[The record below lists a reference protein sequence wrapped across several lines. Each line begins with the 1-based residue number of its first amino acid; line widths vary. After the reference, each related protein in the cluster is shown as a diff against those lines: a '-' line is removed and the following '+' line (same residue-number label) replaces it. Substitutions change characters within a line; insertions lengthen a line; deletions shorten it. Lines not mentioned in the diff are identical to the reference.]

1 MSRFFI
7 DRPIFAW
14 VIAILTTI
22 AGAVALTRLPIARYP
37 VIAPPTVTI
46 STNYP
51 GASAQ
56 SAEESVTQIIEQYMT
71 GLDGLMY
78 MSSTSDA
85 AGNVSIT
92 LTFAS
97 GTNPDIAQVQ
107 VQNKLQ
113 STTALLP
120 AVVQQQGITVS
131 KSSSGFLMVIG
142 LVSPD
147 GSLDGSDMAD
157 YAASTMAEPL
167 SRVPG
172 VGSVQLFG
180 GKYAMRIWL
189 DADRLKAYSL
199 TPGDVTTAVNAQNAQ
214 LSLGQLGAMPAVP
227 GQQLNATIVAHG
239 RLQTPEQ
246 FRAIALRTL
255 PSGALLRLG
264 DVARVEL
271 GNADYGFISRW
282 NGHPAAGLAVSL
294 AANANALT
302 TAVGVEAMLHTM
314 EASFPRGLK
323 AVIPVDT
330 TPFVRASIREVLKT
344 LAEAIVLVFLV
355 IYLFLQ
361 NFRATLIPTIAV
373 PIVLFG
379 TFGVLAIFGYS
390 INMLTMF
397 AMVLAIGLLV
407 DDAIVVVENVERV
420 MSEQGLS
427 PLEATRVSMDQI
439 TGALVGIAT
448 VLAAVFLPMAFLQ
461 GSSGVIYRQFSVTIA
476 SAMVLSVLV
485 ALILTPALCATLL
498 RPVARGAHLTET
510 GFLGRFNRGFDR
522 GNERYRNF
530 VGRMI
535 ERAPRSMLVFG
546 GIALAMA
553 LLFWR
558 LPTAF
563 LPAEDQGALFVLVQG
578 PPGATEPRTL
588 AALDQV
594 ERYFLDHEQQAA
606 KDIFTVAGFSFN
618 GSGQNSGMGF
628 VHLKDWDERKSPA
641 LSVNAVVGR
650 AFGALSQV
658 KDAVIFAVAPPA
670 LTELGRIGGF
680 DMYLRDDNG
689 QGHAALL
696 AARNQ
701 LLGAAARS
709 KLLAG
714 VRPNGQE
721 DAALFRLDV
730 DNAKAGA
737 LGVAVADINDTL
749 AVAWGGRYID
759 DFVDRGRV
767 KRVYLQGDAP
777 FRMRP
782 EDFARWYVRNGS
794 GAMVPVSAFATGHWT
809 YGPLQ
814 LVRFNGASAMELNGD
829 AAPGVSSGSAMA
841 EMERLVHELPTG
853 FSAGWAGQSYEERS
867 AGSQTPALYALSL
880 AVVFLCLAALY
891 ESWLVPTSILLAVPL
906 GIVGAVLATS
916 LRGLESD
923 IYFKVGMLTTV
934 GLTSK
939 NAILIVQFAEAN
951 VRAGADLVTATLHAV
966 RDRLRP
972 ILMTSLAFGF
982 GVLPLALASGAG
994 AGAQRAIGTGVV
1006 GGVFAGTTLG
1016 VLFIPVFYVA
1026 VHQLFRRH
1034 GHVSAHE

>member
-1 MSRFFI
+1 VSRFFI

-14 VIAILTTI
+14 VIAILVTL
-22 AGAVALTRLPIARYP
+22 AGAVALTRLPISRYP
-37 VIAPPTVTI
+37 IIAPPTVTV
-46 STNYP
+46 STSYP

-56 SAEESVTQIIEQYMT
+56 TAEESVTQIIEQYMT

-78 MSSTSDA
+78 MSATSDA
-85 AGNVSIT
+85 AGNISIT

-113 STTALLP
+113 AATALLP
-120 AVVQQQGITVS
+120 TIVQQQGITVT
-131 KSSSGFLMVIG
+131 KSASGFLMVVG
-142 LVSPD
+142 LASEN
-147 GSLDGSDMAD
+147 GELSASDMAD
-157 YAASTMAEPL
+157 YAASNMVEPL

-172 VGSVQLFG
+172 VGAAQLFG
-180 GKYAMRIWL
+180 SKYAMRIWL
-189 DADRLKAYSL
+189 DADRLKAYGL
-199 TPGDVTTAVNAQNAQ
+199 TPADIAAAVNAQNAQ
-214 LSLGQLGAMPAVP
+214 LSLGQVGGTPSVP
-227 GQQLNATIVAHG
+227 GQQLTATITAHG

-246 FRAIALRTL
+246 FRGVVLRTL
-255 PSGALLRLG
+255 PSGALLHLG
-264 DVARVEL
+264 EVARVEL
-271 GNADYGFISRW
+271 GSADYSFVSRY
-282 NGHPAAGLAVSL
+282 NRRPAAGMGISL

-302 TAVGVEAMLHTM
+302 TAQGVEALLRKM
-314 EASFPRGLK
+314 EPSFPRGLK
-323 AVIPVDT
+323 VIIPVDT

-344 LAEAIVLVFLV
+344 LAEAIALVFLV

-361 NFRATLIPTIAV
+361 NLRATLIPTIAV
-373 PIVLFG
+373 PIVLCG
-379 TFGVLAIFGYS
+379 TFGVLAVFGYS
-390 INMLTMF
+390 VNMLTMF

-498 RPVARGAHLTET
+498 RPVAKGGHLTET
-510 GFLGRFNRGFDR
+510 GLFGRFNRAFDR
-522 GNERYRNF
+522 GNERYRDF
-530 VGRMI
+530 VARMI
-535 ERAPRSMLVFG
+535 DRTPRSMLVFG

-553 LLFWR
+553 FLFTR

-563 LPAEDQGALFVLVQG
+563 LPAEDQGFLFTLVQG
-578 PPGATEPRTL
+578 PPGATQARTL
-588 AALDQV
+588 RALDRV
-594 ERYFLDHEQQAA
+594 EDYFLDHEQAA
-606 KDIFTVAGFSFN
+606 VKDIFTVQGFSFN

-628 VHLKDWDERKSPA
+628 VHLKDWEERKSA
-641 LSVNAVVGR
+641 AQGVGAVVGR
-650 AFGALSQV
+650 AFGALSKVQ
-658 KDAVIFAVAPPA
+658 DALVFPVAPPA
-670 LTELGRIGGF
+670 VTELGRIGGF
-680 DMYLRDDNG
+680 DFYLRDDNG

-701 LLGAAARS
+701 LLGAAAQS

-721 DAALFRLDV
+721 DAPLLRLNIDT
-730 DNAKAGA
+730 AKAGA
-737 LGVAVADINDTL
+737 LGVAVADLNDTL

-759 DFVDRGRV
+759 DFMDRGRV

-777 FRMRP
+777 FRMAP
-782 EDFARWYVRNGS
+782 EDFSRWYVRNGT
-794 GAMVPVSAFATGHWT
+794 GAMVPASAFASTQWV

-814 LVRFNGASAMELNGD
+814 LVRFNGASAMEINGD
-829 AAPGVSSGSAMA
+829 AAPGVSSGTAMA
-841 EMERLVHELPTG
+841 EIERIVRTLPPG
-853 FSAGWAGQSYEERS
+853 FSVGWAGQSYEERS

-906 GIVGAVLATS
+906 GVVGAVLATS
-916 LRGLESD
+916 IRGLESD

-951 VRAGADLVTATLHAV
+951 VRAGADLVTATLHAI

-982 GVLPLALASGAG
+982 GVLPLALATGAG

-1006 GGVFAGTTLG
+1006 GGVFAGTALG

-1026 VHQLFRRH
+1026 VHRLFRRH
-1034 GHVSAHE
+1034 GSGASA

>member
-14 VIAILTTI
+14 VIAILVTI
-22 AGAVALTRLPIARYP
+22 AGAVALTRLPISRYP
-37 VIAPPTVTI
+37 VIAPPTVTVTT
-46 STNYP
+46 SYP

-56 SAEESVTQIIEQYMT
+56 TAEESVTQIIEQYMT
-71 GLDGLMY
+71 GLDGLLY
-78 MSSTSDA
+78 MSSSSDA
-85 AGNVSIT
+85 SGNVAIT

-113 STTALLP
+113 SATALLP
-120 AVVQQQGITVS
+120 SIVQQQGMTVS
-131 KSSSGFLMVIG
+131 KSSSGFLMVVG
-142 LVSPD
+142 LVSED
-147 GSLDGSDMAD
+147 GSLSGSDMAD
-157 YAASTMAEPL
+157 YAASNMVEPL

-172 VGSVQLFG
+172 VGAAQLFG
-180 GKYAMRIWL
+180 AKYAMRIWL
-189 DADRLKAYSL
+189 DADRLKAYGL
-199 TPGDVTTAVNAQNAQ
+199 TPADVTKAVNAQNAQ
-214 LSLGQLGAMPAVP
+214 LSLGQLGATPSVP
-227 GQQLNATIVAHG
+227 GQQLNATITSHG

-246 FRAIALRTL
+246 FRGIVLRTL
-255 PSGALLRLG
+255 PSGAFLQLG

-271 GNADYGFISRW
+271 GAADYSFVSRF
-282 NGHPAAGLAVSL
+282 NRKPAAGMGISL
-294 AANANALT
+294 AAGANALT
-302 TAVGVEAMLHTM
+302 TAQSVEALLRQM
-314 EASFPRGLK
+314 EPSFPRGLK
-323 AVIPVDT
+323 AIIPVDT

-344 LAEAIVLVFLV
+344 LAEAIALVFLV

-361 NFRATLIPTIAV
+361 NLRATLIPTIAV

-390 INMLTMF
+390 VNMLTMF

-476 SAMVLSVLV
+476 SAMVLSVFV

-498 RPVARGAHLTET
+498 RPVAKGEHLTET
-510 GFLGRFNRGFDR
+510 GFFGRFNVAFDR
-522 GNERYRNF
+522 GNDRYRGL
-530 VGRMI
+530 VARMI
-535 ERAPRSMLVFG
+535 ERTPRSMLVFG
-546 GIALAMA
+546 GIVLAMG

-563 LPAEDQGALFVLVQG
+563 LPGEDQGALFVLVQG
-578 PPGATEPRTL
+578 PPGASQGQTL
-588 AALDQV
+588 RALDQV
-594 ERYFLDHEQQAA
+594 ENYFLDHEQGAV
-606 KDIFTVAGFSFN
+606 KDVFTLQGFSFN
-618 GSGQNSGMGF
+618 GAGQNSGMGF
-628 VHLKDWDERKSPA
+628 VHLKNWDERPSREQGVA
-641 LSVNAVVGR
+641 AVVGR

-658 KDAVIFAVAPPA
+658 QEALVFPVAPPA
-670 LTELGRIGGF
+670 VTELGRIGGF
-680 DMYLRDDNG
+680 DAYLRDDNG

-701 LLGAAARS
+701 LLGTAARS

-721 DAALFRLDV
+721 DAPLFRLDI
-730 DNAKAGA
+730 DTAKAGA

-759 DFVDRGRV
+759 DFTDRGRV

-777 FRMRP
+777 FRMQP
-782 EDFARWYVRNGS
+782 EDFSRWYVRNAAG
-794 GAMVPVSAFATGHWT
+794 GMVPVSAFAGGHWT
-809 YGPLQ
+809 FGPLQ
-814 LVRFNGASAMELNGD
+814 LVRFNGASAIEINGD
-829 AAPGVSSGSAMA
+829 AAPGVSSGAAMA
-841 EMERLVHELPTG
+841 EIERIVRTLPPG
-853 FSAGWAGQSYEERS
+853 FSVGWAGQSYEERS

-916 LRGLESD
+916 FRGLESD

-951 VRAGADLVTATLHAV
+951 VRTGADLVTATLHAI

-972 ILMTSLAFGF
+972 ILMTSLAFGL
-982 GVLPLALASGAG
+982 GVLPLALATGAG

-1006 GGVFAGTTLG
+1006 GGVFAGTALG
-1016 VLFIPVFYVA
+1016 VIFIPVFYVA
-1026 VHQLFRRH
+1026 VHRLFRRH
-1034 GHVSAHE
+1034 GTA

>member
-1 MSRFFI
+1 MSRYFI

-14 VIAILTTI
+14 VIAILVTLT
-22 AGAVALTRLPIARYP
+22 GAVALTRLPIARYP
-37 VIAPPTVTI
+37 PIAPPTVTI
-46 STNYP
+46 SGNYP

-56 SAEESVTQIIEQYMT
+56 TAEQSVTQIIEQYMT
-71 GLDGLMY
+71 GLDGLLY

-85 AGNVSIT
+85 SGNVSIT

-113 STTALLP
+113 PAVALLP
-120 AVVQQQGITVS
+120 GVVQQQGLTVT
-131 KSSSGFLMVIG
+131 KSSSGFLMVVG
-142 LVSPD
+142 LVSASD
-147 GSLDGSDMAD
+147 RLSAADMAD
-157 YAASTMAEPL
+157 YAASNMVEPL

-172 VGSVQLFG
+172 VGTVQLFG
-180 GKYAMRIWL
+180 AKYAMRIWL
-189 DADRLKAYSL
+189 DADRMKAYGL
-199 TPGDVTTAVNAQNAQ
+199 TPADVSSAVNAQNAQ
-214 LSLGQLGAMPAVP
+214 LSLGQLGGTPAVP
-227 GQQLNATIVAHG
+227 GQQLNATVTGHG

-246 FRAIALRTL
+246 FRAVVLRTL
-255 PSGALLRLG
+255 PSGSLLRLG

-271 GNADYGFISRW
+271 GTADYGFVPRFDRR
-282 NGHPAAGLAVSL
+282 PAAGMGISL

-302 TAVGVEAMLHTM
+302 TAQGVEALLRNM
-314 EASFPRGLK
+314 EPSFPAGLK
-323 AVIPVDT
+323 TVIPVDT
-330 TPFVRASIREVLKT
+330 TPFVRASIKEVLKT
-344 LAEAIVLVFLV
+344 LAEAICLVFLV

-361 NFRATLIPTIAV
+361 NLRATLIPTIAV

-379 TFGVLAIFGYS
+379 TFAVLAAFGYS
-390 INMLTMF
+390 VNMLTMF

-427 PLEATRVSMDQI
+427 PLEATRTSMDQI

-461 GSSGVIYRQFSVTIA
+461 GSSGVIYRQFSITIA
-476 SAMVLSVLV
+476 SAMVLSVFV

-498 RPVARGAHLTET
+498 RPIPKGAHVRDT
-510 GFLGRFNRGFDR
+510 GFFGRFNRAFDR
-522 GNERYRNF
+522 GNAGYQSF
-530 VGRMI
+530 VQRMI
-535 ERAPRSMLVFG
+535 RRTGRSLIIFG
-546 GIALAMA
+546 ALTAVMG

-563 LPAEDQGALFVLVQG
+563 LPGEDQGTLFTLVQL
-578 PPGATEPRTL
+578 PPGATQARTVR
-588 AALDQV
+588 ALEKV
-594 ERYFLDHEQQAA
+594 EDYYLDHERRAVR
-606 KDIFTVAGFSFN
+606 DLFTVQGFSFN
-618 GSGQNSGMGF
+618 GSGQNSGIGF
-628 VHLKDWDERKSPA
+628 VLLKPWEERTAPD
-641 LSVNAVVGR
+641 LHVNAVVAR
-650 AFGALSQV
+650 AFAALSQI
-658 KDAVIFAVAPPA
+658 KDAVVFPVAPPA

-680 DMYLRDDNG
+680 DFYLRDDNG

-701 LLGAAARS
+701 LIAAAAQS

-721 DAALFRLDV
+721 DAAQLRLEIDS
-730 DNAKAGA
+730 DKAGA
-737 LGVAVADINDTL
+737 VGVAVADINDTL

-767 KRVYLQGDAP
+767 KRVYMQADAP
-777 FRMRP
+777 FRMKP
-782 EDFARWYVRNGS
+782 EDFSRWYVRNATG
-794 GAMVPVSAFATGHWT
+794 GMVPVSAFASSHWNF
-809 YGPLQ
+809 GPLQ
-814 LVRFNGASAMELNGD
+814 LVRFNGASAVEINGD
-829 AAPGVSSGSAMA
+829 AAPGVSSGTAMA
-841 EMERLVHELPTG
+841 EIERLVRTLPPG
-853 FSAGWAGQSYEERS
+853 FSVAWAGQSYEERS
-867 AGSQTPALYALSL
+867 AGSQTPMLYGLSL
-880 AVVFLCLAALY
+880 TVIFLCLAALY

-906 GIVGAVLATS
+906 GVIGAVLATS
-916 LRGLESD
+916 VRGLESD

-951 VRAGADLVTATLHAV
+951 VRAGMDQVAATLHAI

-982 GVLPLALASGAG
+982 GVLPLALATGAG

-1006 GGVFAGTTLG
+1006 GGVFAGTLLG
-1016 VLFIPVFYVA
+1016 ILFIPVFYVA
-1026 VHQLFRRH
+1026 VHRPFRRH
-1034 GHVSAHE
+1034 PDNASD

>member
-14 VIAILTTI
+14 VIAILVTL
-22 AGAVALTRLPIARYP
+22 AGAVSLTRLPISRYP

-46 STNYP
+46 TASYP

-56 SAEESVTQIIEQYMT
+56 TAEESVTQIVEQYMT
-71 GLDGLMY
+71 GLDGLLY

-85 AGNVSIT
+85 AGNVSIA

-97 GTNPDIAQVQ
+97 GTDPDIAQVQ

-113 STTALLP
+113 AATAQLP
-120 AVVQQQGITVS
+120 AIVQQQGITVA
-131 KSSSGFLMVIG
+131 KSTSGFLMVVA
-142 LVSPD
+142 LVSED
-147 GSLDGSDMAD
+147 GSLNGSDMAD
-157 YAASTMAEPL
+157 YAASTMVEPL

-172 VGSVQLFG
+172 VGAVQLFG

-189 DADRLKAYSL
+189 DADRLKAYGL
-199 TPGDVTTAVNAQNAQ
+199 TPEDITTAVRAQNAQ
-214 LSLGQLGAMPAVP
+214 LSLGQLGGSPAVD
-227 GQQLNATIVAHG
+227 GQQLNATIIAHG

-246 FRAIALRTL
+246 FRNIVLRTL
-255 PSGALLRLG
+255 PSESLLRLG

-271 GNADYGFISRW
+271 GSADYTFVSRW
-282 NGHPAAGLAVSL
+282 NRRPAAGMGIAL

-302 TAVGVEAMLHTM
+302 AAKGVEALLRKM
-314 EASFPRGLK
+314 EPSFPRSLR
-323 AVIPVDT
+323 AMVPVDT

-344 LAEAIVLVFLV
+344 LGEAILLVFLV

-390 INMLTMF
+390 VNMLTMF

-420 MSEQGLS
+420 MSEQGLT
-427 PLEATRVSMDQI
+427 PLEATRLSMDQI

-448 VLAAVFLPMAFLQ
+448 VLAAVFLPMAFLE

-498 RPVARGAHLTET
+498 RPIAKGEHVTEA
-510 GFLGRFNRGFDR
+510 GLLGRFNRAFDR
-522 GNERYRNF
+522 GNDRYRDF
-530 VGRMI
+530 VARMI
-535 ERAPRSMLVFG
+535 ERTPRSMLVFG
-546 GIALAMA
+546 GIALVMA
-553 LLFWR
+553 FLFWR
-558 LPTAF
+558 LPAAF
-563 LPAEDQGALFVLVQG
+563 LPAEDQGFLFTLVQG
-578 PPGATEPRTL
+578 PPGATQIRTL
-588 AALDQV
+588 RALRQIED
-594 ERYFLDHEQQAA
+594 YFLDHEQAA
-606 KDIFTVAGFSFN
+606 MKGLFTVQGFSFN
-618 GSGQNSGMGF
+618 GNGQNSGMGF
-628 VHLKDWDERKSPA
+628 VRLKDWDERKSPA
-641 LSVNAVVGR
+641 LSVAALAGR
-650 AFGALSQV
+650 AFGALSQIN
-658 KDAVIFAVAPPA
+658 DALVFPVAPPA
-670 LTELGRIGGF
+670 VTELGRIGGF
-680 DMYLRDDNG
+680 DFYLRDDNG

-701 LLGAAARS
+701 LLGAAAQS

-714 VRPNGQE
+714 VRPNGQQ
-721 DAALFRLDV
+721 DAPQFRLDI
-730 DNAKAGA
+730 DTAKAGA
-737 LGVAVADINDTL
+737 LGVAAADINDTL

-759 DFVDRGRV
+759 DFMDRGRV

-777 FRMRP
+777 FRMKP
-782 EDFARWYVRNGS
+782 EDFSRWYVRNS
-794 GAMVPVSAFATGHWT
+794 AGAMVPASAFASSTWT

-814 LVRFNGASAMELNGD
+814 LTRFNGASAMEINGD
-829 AAPGVSSGSAMA
+829 AAPGVSSGTAMA
-841 EMERLVHELPTG
+841 EIERIVRTLPPG
-853 FSAGWAGQSYEERS
+853 FSVGWAGQSYEERA
-867 AGSQTPALYALSL
+867 AGTQTPALYALSL

-916 LRGLESD
+916 VRGLESD

-951 VRAGADLVTATLHAV
+951 VRSGMDLVAATLQAI

-982 GVLPLALASGAG
+982 GVLPLALATGAG

-1006 GGVFAGTTLG
+1006 GGVFAGTALG

-1026 VHQLFRRH
+1026 VHRLFRRH
-1034 GHVSAHE
+1034 GTGVNP

>member
-14 VIAILTTI
+14 VIAILVTL
-22 AGAVALTRLPIARYP
+22 AGAVALTRLPISRYP
-37 VIAPPTVTI
+37 IIAPPTVTV
-46 STNYP
+46 STSYP

-56 SAEESVTQIIEQYMT
+56 TAEESVTQIIEQYMT

-78 MSSTSDA
+78 MSATSDA
-85 AGNVSIT
+85 AGNISIT

-113 STTALLP
+113 AATALLP
-120 AVVQQQGITVS
+120 TIVQQQGITVT
-131 KSSSGFLMVIG
+131 KSASGFLMVVG
-142 LVSPD
+142 LASEN
-147 GSLDGSDMAD
+147 GELSASDMAD
-157 YAASTMAEPL
+157 YAASNMVEPL

-172 VGSVQLFG
+172 VGAAQLFG
-180 GKYAMRIWL
+180 SKYAMRIWL
-189 DADRLKAYSL
+189 DADRLKAYGL
-199 TPGDVTTAVNAQNAQ
+199 TPADIAAAVNAQNAQ
-214 LSLGQLGAMPAVP
+214 LSLGQVGGTPSVP
-227 GQQLNATIVAHG
+227 GQQLTATITAHG

-246 FRAIALRTL
+246 FRGVVLRTL
-255 PSGALLRLG
+255 PSGALLHLG
-264 DVARVEL
+264 EVARVEL
-271 GNADYGFISRW
+271 GSADYSFVSRY
-282 NGHPAAGLAVSL
+282 NRRPAAGMGISL

-302 TAVGVEAMLHTM
+302 TAQGVEALLRKM
-314 EASFPRGLK
+314 EPSFPRGLK
-323 AVIPVDT
+323 VIIPVDT

-344 LAEAIVLVFLV
+344 LAEAIALVFLV

-361 NFRATLIPTIAV
+361 NLRATLIPTIAV
-373 PIVLFG
+373 PIVLCG
-379 TFGVLAIFGYS
+379 TFGVLAVFGYS
-390 INMLTMF
+390 VNMLTMF

-498 RPVARGAHLTET
+498 RPVAKGGHLTET
-510 GFLGRFNRGFDR
+510 GLFGRFNRAFDR
-522 GNERYRNF
+522 GNERYRDF
-530 VGRMI
+530 VARMI
-535 ERAPRSMLVFG
+535 DRTPRSMLVFG

-553 LLFWR
+553 FLFTR

-563 LPAEDQGALFVLVQG
+563 LPAEDQGFLFTLVQG
-578 PPGATEPRTL
+578 PPGATQARTL
-588 AALDQV
+588 RALDRV
-594 ERYFLDHEQQAA
+594 EDYFLDHEQAA
-606 KDIFTVAGFSFN
+606 VKDIFTVQGFSFN

-628 VHLKDWDERKSPA
+628 VHLKDWEERKSA
-641 LSVNAVVGR
+641 AQGVGAVVGR
-650 AFGALSQV
+650 AFGALSKVQ
-658 KDAVIFAVAPPA
+658 DALVFPVAPPA
-670 LTELGRIGGF
+670 VTELGRIGGF
-680 DMYLRDDNG
+680 DFYLRDDNG

-701 LLGAAARS
+701 LLGAAAQS

-721 DAALFRLDV
+721 DAPLLRLNIDT
-730 DNAKAGA
+730 AKAGA
-737 LGVAVADINDTL
+737 LGVAVADLNDTL

-759 DFVDRGRV
+759 DFMDRGRV

-777 FRMRP
+777 FRMAP
-782 EDFARWYVRNGS
+782 EDFSRWYVRNGT
-794 GAMVPVSAFATGHWT
+794 GAMVPASAFASTQWV

-814 LVRFNGASAMELNGD
+814 LVRFNGASAMEINGD
-829 AAPGVSSGSAMA
+829 AAPGVSSGTAMA
-841 EMERLVHELPTG
+841 EIERIVRTLPPG
-853 FSAGWAGQSYEERS
+853 FSVGWAGQSYEERS

-906 GIVGAVLATS
+906 GVVGAVLATS
-916 LRGLESD
+916 IRGLESD

-951 VRAGADLVTATLHAV
+951 VRAGADLVTATLHAI

-982 GVLPLALASGAG
+982 GVLPLALATGAG

-1006 GGVFAGTTLG
+1006 GGVFAGTALG

-1026 VHQLFRRH
+1026 VHRLFRRH
-1034 GHVSAHE
+1034 GSGASA

>member
-14 VIAILTTI
+14 VIAILVTL
-22 AGAVALTRLPIARYP
+22 AGAVALTRLPISRYP
-37 VIAPPTVTI
+37 IIAPPTVTI

-56 SAEESVTQIIEQYMT
+56 TAEEAVTQIIEQYMT
-71 GLDGLMY
+71 GLDGLLY
-78 MSSTSDA
+78 MSSTSDS
-85 AGNVSIT
+85 AGNVAIT

-113 STTALLP
+113 VANVLLP
-120 AVVQQQGITVS
+120 AIVQQQGVTVT
-131 KSSSGFLMVIG
+131 KSASGFLMVVG

-147 GSLDGSDMAD
+147 GTLSASDMAD
-157 YAASTMAEPL
+157 YAASNMVEPL

-172 VGSVQLFG
+172 VGAAQLFG
-180 GKYAMRIWL
+180 AKYAMRIWL

-199 TPGDVTTAVNAQNAQ
+199 TPSDVASAVNAQNAQ
-214 LSLGQLGAMPAVP
+214 LSLGQLGGTPAVP
-227 GQQLNATIVAHG
+227 GQQLNASIATHG
-239 RLQTPEQ
+239 RLQTAEQ
-246 FRAIALRTL
+246 FRGIVLRTL
-255 PSGALLRLG
+255 PSGSLLRLG

-271 GNADYGFISRW
+271 GSADYSFVSRF
-282 NGHPAAGLAVSL
+282 NRHPAAGMGISL

-302 TAVGVEAMLHTM
+302 TAQGVEALLKKM
-314 EASFPRGLK
+314 EPSFPRGLK

-390 INMLTMF
+390 VNMLTMF

-498 RPVARGAHLTET
+498 KPVAKGEHVTEA
-510 GFLGRFNRGFDR
+510 GFFGRFNRAFDR
-522 GNERYRNF
+522 GNNRYRDL
-530 VGRMI
+530 VARMI
-535 ERAPRSMLVFG
+535 GRTPRSMLVFG

-553 LLFWR
+553 FLFWR

-563 LPAEDQGALFVLVQG
+563 LPSEDQGFLFTLVQG
-578 PPGATEPRTL
+578 PTGATQARTIR
-588 AALDQV
+588 ALDQV
-594 ERYFLDHEQQAA
+594 EAYFLDHEQGAVN
-606 KDIFTVAGFSFN
+606 DVFTVAGFSFN
-618 GSGQNSGMGF
+618 GGGQNNGMAF
-628 VHLKDWDERKSPA
+628 IHMKDWDERPSA
-641 LSVNAVVGR
+641 AQGVNAVVGR
-650 AFGALSQV
+650 AFGALSQI
-658 KDAVIFAVAPPA
+658 KDAFVFPVAPPA
-670 LTELGRIGGF
+670 VTELGRIGGF
-680 DMYLRDDNG
+680 DFYLRDDNG

-701 LLGAAARS
+701 LLGAAAQS

-721 DAALFRLDV
+721 DAPLFRLDI

-737 LGVAVADINDTL
+737 LGVSVADLNDTL
-749 AVAWGGRYID
+749 GTAWGGRYID
-759 DFVDRGRV
+759 DFMDRGRV
-767 KRVYLQGDAP
+767 KRVFLQADAP
-777 FRMRP
+777 FRMQP
-782 EDFARWYVRNGS
+782 EDFARWYVRNGA
-794 GAMVPVSAFATGHWT
+794 GAMVPVSAIATSRWD

-814 LVRFNGASAMELNGD
+814 LVRFNGASAMEINGD
-829 AAPGVSSGSAMA
+829 AAPGVSSGAAMG
-841 EMERLVHELPTG
+841 EIERIVATLPPG
-853 FSAGWAGQSYEERS
+853 FSVGWAGQSYEERS
-867 AGSQTPALYALSL
+867 AGTQTPALYALSL

-891 ESWLVPTSILLAVPL
+891 ESWLVPTAILLAVPL

-916 LRGLESD
+916 VRGLESD

-951 VRAGADLVTATLHAV
+951 VRAGADLVTATLHAI

-982 GVLPLALASGAG
+982 GVLPLALATGAG

-1006 GGVFAGTTLG
+1006 GGVFAGTALG

-1026 VHQLFRRH
+1026 VHRVFRRH
-1034 GHVSAHE
+1034 GTATTP

>member
-14 VIAILTTI
+14 VLAILVTI
-22 AGAVALTRLPIARYP
+22 AGAMALMRLPISRYP
-37 VIAPPTVTI
+37 IIAPPTVTI
-46 STNYP
+46 ATGYP
-51 GASAQ
+51 GASART
-56 SAEESVTQIIEQYMT
+56 AEESVTQIIEQYMT
-71 GLDGLMY
+71 GLDGLLY
-78 MSSTSDA
+78 MSATSDA
-85 AGNVSIT
+85 SGNVAIT

-113 STTALLP
+113 AATALLP
-120 AVVQQQGITVS
+120 AIVQQQGITVT

-142 LVSPD
+142 LVSEND
-147 GSLDGSDMAD
+147 GLSAADMAD
-157 YAASTMAEPL
+157 YAASNMVEPL

-180 GKYAMRIWL
+180 AKYAMRIWL
-189 DADRLKAYSL
+189 DADRLKAYGL
-199 TPGDVTTAVNAQNAQ
+199 TPADVSKAVTAENAQ
-214 LSLGQLGAMPAVP
+214 LSLGQLGGTPAVI
-227 GQQLNATIVAHG
+227 GQELNATIATHG
-239 RLQTPEQ
+239 RLQTPAQ
-246 FRAIALRTL
+246 FRGIVLRTL
-255 PSGALLRLG
+255 PSGSTLRLG

-271 GNADYGFISRW
+271 GAADYSFVSRF
-282 NGHPAAGLAVSL
+282 NHRPAAGMAVTL

-302 TAVGVEAMLHTM
+302 AALGVEAMLHTM

-323 AVIPVDT
+323 TVIPVDT

-361 NFRATLIPTIAV
+361 NLRATLIPTIAV
-373 PIVLFG
+373 PIVLLG
-379 TFGVLAIFGYS
+379 TFGVLAAFGYS
-390 INMLTMF
+390 VNMLTMF

-420 MSEQGLS
+420 MSEQGLT
-427 PLEATRVSMDQI
+427 PLEATRTSMDQI

-476 SAMVLSVLV
+476 SAMMLSVLV

-498 RPVARGAHLTET
+498 RPVAKGEHLTET
-510 GFLGRFNRGFDR
+510 GFLGRFNRAFDR
-522 GNERYRNF
+522 GNERYRAT
-530 VGRMI
+530 VGRML
-535 ERAPRSMLVFG
+535 EHTPRSMLVFG
-546 GIALAMA
+546 GITLVMA
-553 LLFWR
+553 FLFWR
-558 LPTAF
+558 LPAAF
-563 LPAEDQGALFVLVQG
+563 LPGEDQGSLFVLVQA
-578 PPGATEPRTL
+578 PPGATQGRTL
-588 AALDQV
+588 RALDQV
-594 ERYFLDHEQQAA
+594 EAYFLEHEKATA
-606 KDIFTVAGFSFN
+606 RDIFTVQGFSFN
-618 GSGQNSGMGF
+618 GTGQNSGMGF
-628 VHLKDWDERKSPA
+628 VHLKDWDERKSPE
-641 LSVNAVVGR
+641 LGINAVVGR
-650 AFGALSQV
+650 AFGALSQI
-658 KDAVIFAVAPPA
+658 KDALVFPVAPPA
-670 LTELGRIGGF
+670 VTELGRIGGF
-680 DMYLRDDNG
+680 DFYLRDDNG
-689 QGHAALL
+689 QGHALLL
-696 AARNQ
+696 ATRNQ
-701 LLGAAARS
+701 LLGAAS
-709 KLLAG
+709 KSALLRG

-721 DAALFRLDV
+721 DAPQLQLEI

-759 DFVDRGRV
+759 DFMDRGRV
-767 KRVYLQGDAP
+767 KRVYLQADAP
-777 FRMRP
+777 FRMQP
-782 EDFARWYVRNGS
+782 EDFARWYVRNAT
-794 GAMVPVSAFATGHWT
+794 GAMVPVSAFATSRWT

-814 LVRFNGASAMELNGD
+814 LVRFNGASAIEINGD
-829 AAPGVSSGSAMA
+829 AAPGVSSGAAMA
-841 EMERLVHELPTG
+841 EIERIVRGLPPG
-853 FSAGWAGQSYEERS
+853 FSVGWAGQSYEERA
-867 AGSQTPALYALSL
+867 AGTQTPALYALSL

-891 ESWLVPTSILLAVPL
+891 ESWLVPTAILLAVPL

-923 IYFKVGMLTTV
+923 IYFKVGMLTIV

-951 VRAGADLVTATLHAV
+951 VRAGMDLVTATLHAV

-982 GVLPLALASGAG
+982 GVLPLTLASGAG

-1006 GGVFAGTTLG
+1006 GGVFAGTLLG
-1016 VLFIPVFYVA
+1016 IFFIPVFYVA
-1026 VHQLFRRH
+1026 VHQLFRQR
-1034 GHVSAHE
+1034 

>member
-7 DRPIFAW
+7 DRPIFAC
-14 VIAILTTI
+14 VIAILVTI
-22 AGAVALTRLPIARYP
+22 AGALGLTRLPISRYP
-37 VIAPPTVTI
+37 IIAPPTVTI
-46 STNYP
+46 ATNYA

-56 SAEESVTQIIEQYMT
+56 TAEESVTQIIEQYMT
-71 GLDGLMY
+71 GLDGLLY
-78 MSSTSDA
+78 MASTSDA
-85 AGNVSIT
+85 SGNVSIA

-113 STTALLP
+113 SATAQLP
-120 AVVQQQGITVS
+120 SVVQQQGITVT
-131 KSSSGFLMVIG
+131 KSASGFLMVVG
-142 LVSPD
+142 LVSED
-147 GSLDGSDMAD
+147 GSLSGADMAD

-172 VGSVQLFG
+172 VGTVQLFG
-180 GKYAMRIWL
+180 AKYAMRIWL
-189 DADRLKAYSL
+189 DADRLKAYGL
-199 TPGDVTTAVNAQNAQ
+199 TPSDVTKAVNAQNAQ
-214 LSLGQLGAMPAVP
+214 LSLGQLGGTPTVA
-227 GQQLNATIVAHG
+227 GQQLNATITSHG
-239 RLQTPEQ
+239 RLQTPAQ
-246 FRAIALRTL
+246 FRAIVLRTL

-271 GNADYGFISRW
+271 GNADYSFVSRW
-282 NGHPAAGLAVSL
+282 NRRPAAGMGITL
-294 AANANALT
+294 AANANALA
-302 TAVGVEAMLHTM
+302 TAQGVEALLRSM
-314 EASFPRGLK
+314 EPSFPRGLRTI
-323 AVIPVDT
+323 VPVDT

-344 LAEAIVLVFLV
+344 LGEAILLVFLV

-390 INMLTMF
+390 VNMLTMF

-420 MSEQGLS
+420 MSEQGLT

-498 RPVARGAHLTET
+498 RPIEKGKHVTET
-510 GFLGRFNRGFDR
+510 GLLGRFNRAFDS
-522 GNERYRNF
+522 GNDRYRH
-530 VGRMI
+530 VVARMI
-535 ERAPRSMLVFG
+535 ERTPRSMLVFG
-546 GIALAMA
+546 GIALVMA

-558 LPTAF
+558 LPSAF
-563 LPAEDQGALFVLVQG
+563 LPAEDQGFLFTLVQA
-578 PPGATEPRTL
+578 PPGATQERTL
-588 AALDQV
+588 RALAHV
-594 ERYFLDHEQQAA
+594 ENYFLDHEQAA
-606 KDIFTVAGFSFN
+606 VKDVFTVQGFSFN

-628 VHLKDWDERKSPA
+628 VHLKDWEERKSRG
-641 LSVNAVVGR
+641 LGVGAVAGR
-650 AFGALSQV
+650 AFGGLSQV
-658 KDAVIFAVAPPA
+658 RDALIFPVAPPA
-670 LTELGRIGGF
+670 VTELGRIGGF
-680 DMYLRDDNG
+680 DFYLRDDNG

-701 LLGAAARS
+701 LLGAAAQSR
-709 KLLAG
+709 LLAG

-721 DAALFRLDV
+721 DAPLFRV
-730 DNAKAGA
+730 DIDTAKAGA
-737 LGVAVADINDTL
+737 LGVDTADINDTL

-759 DFVDRGRV
+759 DFMDRGRV

-777 FRMRP
+777 FRMQP
-782 EDFARWYVRNGS
+782 EDLARWYVRNS
-794 GAMVPVSAFATGHWT
+794 AGAMVPVSAFATSQWS

-814 LVRFNGASAMELNGD
+814 LVRFNGASAMEINGD
-829 AAPGVSSGSAMA
+829 AAPGVSSGTAMA
-841 EMERLVHELPTG
+841 EIERIVRTLPPG
-853 FSAGWAGQSYEERS
+853 FSVGWAGQSYEERA
-867 AGSQTPALYALSL
+867 AGTQTPALYALSL

-891 ESWLVPTSILLAVPL
+891 ESWLVPTSVLLAVPL

-916 LRGLESD
+916 VRGLESD

-951 VRAGADLVTATLHAV
+951 VRSGMDLVAATLQAI

-982 GVLPLALASGAG
+982 GVLPLAVATGAG

-1006 GGVFAGTTLG
+1006 GGVFAGTALG

-1026 VHQLFRRH
+1026 VHRLFRRH
-1034 GHVSAHE
+1034 GTAGNP

>member
-1 MSRFFI
+1 MPSFFI

-14 VIAILTTI
+14 VIAILVTI
-22 AGAVALTRLPIARYP
+22 AGAVALTRLPISRYP
-37 VIAPPTVTI
+37 VIAPPTVTV
-46 STNYP
+46 STSYP

-56 SAEESVTQIIEQYMT
+56 NAEESVTQIIEQFMT
-71 GLDGLMY
+71 GLDGLLY

-85 AGNVSIT
+85 SGNVSIT

-113 STTALLP
+113 SATALLP
-120 AVVQQQGITVS
+120 TIVQQQGISVS
-131 KSSSGFLMVIG
+131 KSSSGFLMVVG
-142 LVSPD
+142 LVSED
-147 GSLDGSDMAD
+147 GSLSGADMGD
-157 YAASTMAEPL
+157 YAASNLVEPL

-172 VGSVQLFG
+172 VGAVQQFG
-180 GKYAMRIWL
+180 SKYAMRIWL
-189 DADRLKAYSL
+189 DANRLQGYGL
-199 TPGDVTTAVNAQNAQ
+199 TPADVTKAVTAQNAQ
-214 LSLGQLGAMPAVP
+214 LSLGQLGGTPSVP
-227 GQQLNATIVAHG
+227 GQQLNATITSHG

-246 FRAIALRTL
+246 FRNIVLRTL
-255 PSGALLRLG
+255 PSGAPLRLG

-271 GNADYGFISRW
+271 GNADYNFVSHFNRK
-282 NGHPAAGLAVSL
+282 PSAGMGISL
-294 AANANALT
+294 AAGANALT
-302 TAVGVEAMLHTM
+302 TAQAVEALLRQM
-314 EASFPRGLK
+314 EPSFPRGLK
-323 AVIPVDT
+323 TIIPVDT

-344 LAEAIVLVFLV
+344 LAEAIALVFLV

-476 SAMVLSVLV
+476 SAMVLSVFV

-498 RPVARGAHLTET
+498 RPVAKGAHLTET
-510 GFLGRFNRGFDR
+510 GFFGRFNLAFDR
-522 GNERYRNF
+522 GNDRYRGL
-530 VGRMI
+530 VARMI
-535 ERAPRSMLVFG
+535 ERTPRSMLVFG

-553 LLFWR
+553 FLFWR

-563 LPAEDQGALFVLVQG
+563 LPGEDQGALFVLVQG
-578 PPGATEPRTL
+578 PPGSSQAQTL
-588 AALDQV
+588 RALTQV
-594 ERYFLDHEQQAA
+594 EDYFLDHEQGAV
-606 KDIFTVAGFSFN
+606 KDIFAAQGFSFS
-618 GSGQNSGMGF
+618 GAGQNSGMGF
-628 VHLKDWDERKSPA
+628 VHLKDWDERRSPEQ
-641 LSVNAVVGR
+641 SVNAVVGR
-650 AFGALSQV
+650 AFVALSQIQEALV
-658 KDAVIFAVAPPA
+658 FPVAPPA
-670 LTELGRIGGF
+670 VTELGRIGGF
-680 DMYLRDDNG
+680 DVYLRDDNG
-689 QGHAALL
+689 QGHEALL

-701 LLGAAARS
+701 LLVAAAQS

-721 DAALFRLDV
+721 DAPLYRLDI
-730 DNAKAGA
+730 DTDKAGA
-737 LGVAVADINDTL
+737 LGVAVADVNDTL

-759 DFVDRGRV
+759 DFMDRGRV

-777 FRMRP
+777 FRMKP
-782 EDFARWYVRNGS
+782 EDFARWSVRNAA
-794 GAMVPVSAFATGHWT
+794 GAMVPVSAFAGGHWT

-814 LVRFNGASAMELNGD
+814 LVRFNGASAMEVNGD
-829 AAPGVSSGSAMA
+829 AAPGVSSGAAMA
-841 EMERLVHELPTG
+841 EIDRIVRTLPPG
-853 FSAGWAGQSYEERS
+853 FSVAWAGQSYEERS
-867 AGSQTPALYALSL
+867 AGSQTPVLYALSL

-891 ESWLVPTSILLAVPL
+891 ESWLVPTSVLLAVPL

-951 VRAGADLVTATLHAV
+951 VRAGADLVTATLHAI

-1006 GGVFAGTTLG
+1006 GGVFAGTALG

-1026 VHQLFRRH
+1026 VHRLFRRH
-1034 GHVSAHE
+1034 GTAAEP

>member
-7 DRPIFAW
+7 DRPVFAW
-14 VIAILTTI
+14 VIAILVTI
-22 AGAVALTRLPIARYP
+22 AGAVALTRLPISRYP
-37 VIAPPTVTI
+37 VIAPPTVTVNA
-46 STNYP
+46 SYP

-56 SAEESVTQIIEQYMT
+56 TAEESVTQVIEQYLT
-71 GLDGLMY
+71 GLDGLLY
-78 MSSTSDA
+78 MASTSDA
-85 AGNVSIT
+85 SGNVTIT

-113 STTALLP
+113 ASMSLLP
-120 AVVQQQGITVS
+120 GVVQQQGVTVS

-142 LVSPD
+142 LVSEDD
-147 GSLDGSDMAD
+147 GLGAADMAD
-157 YAASTMAEPL
+157 YAASNMAEQL

-172 VGSVQLFG
+172 VGSVILFG
-180 GKYAMRIWL
+180 AKYAMRVWL
-189 DADRLKAYSL
+189 DADRLKAYGL
-199 TPGDVTTAVNAQNAQ
+199 TPADVTAAVNAQNAQ
-214 LSLGQLGAMPAVP
+214 LSLGQLGGTPAVP
-227 GQQLNATIVAHG
+227 GQQLNATIATRG
-239 RLQTPEQ
+239 RLHTPEQ
-246 FRAIALRTL
+246 FRAIVLRTL
-255 PSGALLRLG
+255 PSGALLTLG

-271 GNADYGFISRW
+271 GSADYGSVSRF
-282 NGHPAAGLAVSL
+282 NRRPAAGMGVTL

-302 TAVGVEAMLHTM
+302 TAIAVESMLHRM
-314 EASFPRGLK
+314 EPSFPHGLR
-323 AVIPVDT
+323 ALIPVDT

-361 NFRATLIPTIAV
+361 NLRATLIPTIAV

-379 TFGVLAIFGYS
+379 TFGVLAVFGYS
-390 INMLTMF
+390 VNMLTMF

-476 SAMVLSVLV
+476 SAMLLSVFV

-498 RPVARGAHLTET
+498 RPLAKGEHVSET
-510 GFLGRFNRGFDR
+510 GFFGRFNRGFDR
-522 GNERYRNF
+522 ANDRYREF

-535 ERAPRSMLVFG
+535 AHTPRSMAAFAVILLLMVF
-546 GIALAMA
+546 
-553 LLFWR
+553 LFWR
-558 LPTAF
+558 LPTSF
-563 LPAEDQGALFVLVQG
+563 LPGEDQGSLFTLVQA
-578 PPGATEPRTL
+578 PTGATQARTVEVIK
-588 AALDQV
+588 QV
-594 ERYFLDHEQQAA
+594 ENYFLDHEPAV
-606 KDIFTVAGFSFN
+606 KDVFSVQGFSFN
-618 GSGQNSGMGF
+618 GNGQNNGMAF
-628 VHLKDWDERKSPA
+628 VHLKDWDERTRPDLGVA
-641 LSVNAVVGR
+641 AVAGR
-650 AFGALSQV
+650 AFAALSQV
-658 KDAVIFAVAPPA
+658 RDALVFPVAPPA
-670 LTELGRIGGF
+670 VTELGRIGGF
-680 DMYLRDDNG
+680 DFYLRDDNG

-701 LLGAAARS
+701 LLAAAAQS
-709 KLLAG
+709 KLLKG

-721 DAALFRLDV
+721 DAPQFRIDI
-730 DNAKAGA
+730 DTAKAGA
-737 LGVAVADINDTL
+737 LGVSVADINDTL
-749 AVAWGGRYID
+749 AVAWGGRYVD

-767 KRVYLQGDAP
+767 KRVYVQADAP

-782 EDFARWYVRNGS
+782 EDFDRWYVRNAA
-794 GAMVPVSAFATGHWT
+794 GAMVPVSALASGHWSF
-809 YGPLQ
+809 GPLQ
-814 LVRFNGASAMELNGD
+814 LGRFNGASSMEINGD
-829 AAPGVSSGSAMA
+829 AAPGVSSGDAMA
-841 EMERLVHELPTG
+841 EIERIVRTLPPG
-853 FSAGWAGQSYEERS
+853 FSVGWAGQSYEERA

-891 ESWLVPTSILLAVPL
+891 ESWLVPSAILLAVPL
-906 GIVGAVLATS
+906 GVIGAVLATS

-923 IYFKVGMLTTV
+923 TYFKVGMLTTI

-951 VRAGADLVTATLHAV
+951 VKAGLGLVESTLHAI

-982 GVLPLALASGAG
+982 GVLPLSLASGAG

-1006 GGVFAGTTLG
+1006 GGVFAGTVLG

-1026 VHQLFRRH
+1026 VHRLFDRRQQRPH
-1034 GHVSAHE
+1034 P